1 MARKLGQIIARGQS
15 TWLVRIYQ
23 GRDPETGTRKYL
35 NQTIHGPFREAQR
48 FLNLKLQQR
57 DLSRTPR
64 AAAITLNQ
72 FLDQWLATSA
82 KPRLRA
88 RTFHDYESLLRLYI
102 RPVLGTRLI
111 GTIGQMEMQGLYAQM
126 FERGLSARTIEYT
139 NAVLESAFR
148 QAVRWRM
155 LAEDP
160 CAGVDLPRVKRK
172 EMEALS
178 VEECRRFLAVAEES
192 EWYALFAL
200 ALTTGMRPSEYLA
213 LKWSD
218 IDWQRGA
225 ASVSSRTI
233 QVSGSAWAFDD
244 TKRKRSRRVVKLQSF
259 VLAALQALRE
269 KQRAGGEGNC
279 CPANDLIFVT
289 ETGMPLRQRVVKREF
304 RRLLAKAGIRSVRLY
319 DLRHTAATLG
329 IAAGVSVKV
338 ISDQLGH
345 ASISF
350 TLERYSHVLPSIQ
363 DEAAAKVE
371 KLLVA

>member
-1 MARKLGQIIARGQS
+1 M
-15 TWLVRIYQ
+15 
-23 GRDPETGTRKYL
+23 
-35 NQTIHGPFREAQR
+35 
-48 FLNLKLQQR
+48 
-57 DLSRTPR
+57 LSRTPR

-102 RPVLGTRLI
+102 RPALGTRLV
-111 GTIGQMEMQGLYAQM
+111 GTIGQMDVQGLYAQT
-126 FERGLSARTIEYT
+126 FARGLSAKTIKYT

-178 VEECRRFLAVAEES
+178 VEECRQFLAVAEES

-200 ALTTGMRPSEYLA
+200 APTTGMRPSEYLA

-225 ASVSSRTI
+225 ASVSRTI
-233 QVSGSAWAFDD
+233 QVSGTGWAFDD
-244 TKRKRSRRVVKLQSF
+244 TKRKRSRRVVKPQSF
-259 VLAALQALRE
+259 VLAALHALRG
-269 KQRAGGEGNC
+269 KQRTGGEGNC
-279 CPANDLIFVT
+279 FSANDLIFVT
-289 ETGMPLRQRVVKREF
+289 GTGMPIRQRMAKREF
-304 RRLLAKAGIRSVRLY
+304 HRLLC
-319 DLRHTAATLG
+319 
-329 IAAGVSVKV
+329 
-338 ISDQLGH
+338 
-345 ASISF
+345 
-350 TLERYSHVLPSIQ
+350 RYNS
-363 DEAAAKVE
+363 
-371 KLLVA
+371 

>member
-1 MARKLGQIIARGQS
+1 MARKLGQIIARGQN

-35 NQTIHGPFREAQR
+35 NQTIHGAFREAQR

-111 GTIGQMEMQGLYAQM
+111 GTIGQMDMQGLYAQL
-126 FERGLSARTIEYT
+126 FARGLSARTIEYT

-148 QAVRWRM
+148 QAVRWRI

-160 CAGVDLPRVKRK
+160 CVGVDLPRVKRK

-178 VEECRRFLAVAEES
+178 VEECRRFLSVAEES
-192 EWYALFAL
+192 ELYALFAL

-218 IDWQRGA
+218 IDLQRGA
-225 ASVSSRTI
+225 ASVSRTI
-233 QVSGSAWAFDD
+233 QVSGSAWTFDD

-259 VLAALQALRE
+259 VLAALQALRK
-269 KQRAGGEGNC
+269 KQRAEGEGNC
-279 CPANDLIFVT
+279 CPANELIFVT
-289 ETGMPLRQRVVKREF
+289 ESGMPLRQKVVKREF
-304 RRLLAKAGIRSVRLY
+304 RKLLAKAGIRSVRLY

-371 KLLVA
+371 RLLVA